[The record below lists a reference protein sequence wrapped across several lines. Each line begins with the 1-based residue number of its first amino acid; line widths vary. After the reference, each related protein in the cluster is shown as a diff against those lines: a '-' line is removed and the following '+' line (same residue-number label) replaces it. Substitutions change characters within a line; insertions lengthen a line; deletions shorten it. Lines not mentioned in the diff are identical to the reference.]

1 MFLQV
6 LKIEVF
12 FFFCF
17 VLVFFFF
24 FFIASLI
31 GYVGWAVWTGSPM
44 LNCILPLCL
53 PLDI

>member
-6 LKIEVF
+6 LKIEFCLYF
-12 FFFCF
+12 FKKW
-17 VLVFFFF
+17 L
-24 FFIASLI
+24 LI
-31 GYVGWAVWTGSPM
+31 GYVWWAFQTGSPV